1 MVGHFVERRSVEAR
15 VPGFCG
21 KGVRCKDVWWKNVR
35 WQVWGRLVKEG
46 PVDERCVVYVYP
58 TYIYK
63 MHLQVPTVLVSQ
75 HCHK

>member
-1 MVGHFVERRSVEAR
+1 VAR
-15 VPGFCG
+15 ALGEMTFGGRTFYV
-21 KGVRCKDVWWKNVR
+21 KWWG
-35 WQVWGRLVKEG
+35 GRLVKNG